1 MSSRFEDEARKELG
15 QADQHSRWM
24 KARVEALHN
33 KVSAA
38 DVLAENGIR
47 LRYGGARPEQVF
59 CPFHGNTRTMAA
71 RYHPEEGTSRAGI
84 WCFGCNKRFDAIT
97 LWREFHSFEG
107 SFGSLLRSMERAY
120 GLEVPEAPPE
130 GVIEEAAE
138 DYELAQLFEA
148 CEHRLKGSRKAFQM
162 DGFLTVSSL
171 LERLYFRVEK
181 GTIVLSEAKQILRKM
196 LEKIGAKERE
206 CPEG

>member
-1 MSSRFEDEARKELG
+1 VGRFEDEARKEIG
-15 QADQHSRWM
+15 NTDNFARWM
-24 KARVEALHN
+24 KARVEAIHN

-47 LRYGGARPEQVF
+47 LRYGGARAEQVF

-97 LWREFHSFEG
+97 LWKEFRGFEG

-120 GLEVPEAPPE
+120 GLTPPEAPPE
-130 GVIEEAAE
+130 GAIEEAAE
-138 DYELAQLFEA
+138 DYELGQLFDA
-148 CEHRLKGSRKAFQM
+148 CEHRLKNAKHAFKM
-162 DGFLTVSSL
+162 DSFLTVASL
-171 LERLYFRVEK
+171 LDRLYFRVEK
-181 GTIVLSEAKQILRKM
+181 GTIVLTEAKAILRKI
-196 LEKIGAKERE
+196 LDKVGAKERE
-206 CPEG
+206 CPVG